1 MASPVLVRAPLVLGL
16 TCLLMAGC
24 RKEQISTFSAP
35 KESPSRGSSA
45 SAKVSAPPPQGA
57 APSIQWT
64 TPAGWEEQPAS
75 GMRVGSFAVNKD
87 GKHAD
92 VSIIPLAGISGG
104 DLANVNRWR
113 GQVGLPP
120 IEAGKLEETAEKA
133 SIGSTPSAVYD
144 LAGTDPQTKQP
155 TRIVAS
161 ILSNDGTTWFFKM
174 IGSEDLVEKQKPA
187 FKEFLKSIDF
197 QASPAAA
204 QANQQPPP
212 EAAPLMSAA
221 ASTPG
226 VAALGAPSEEK
237 PAWDLPAG
245 WKEQAPTSMRV
256 ATFAVT
262 GENGAK
268 ADVSVVK
275 LGGMAGGLL
284 ANVNRWRAQMGLEP
298 VDQAGLDKLISS
310 RDVKGTKITVVDMA
324 GRSVES
330 GNPARLVA
338 VIVPRSGVTWFYKM
352 LGQDQLVSQQKAAFI
367 QFVESARYPNV
378 S

>member
-1 MASPVLVRAPLVLGL
+1 MALPVLLRAPLVLGL
-16 TCLLMAGC
+16 ASLLMVGC

-35 KESPSRGSSA
+35 KESTSA
-45 SAKVSAPPPQGA
+45 PAAKVSAPPPGA
-57 APSIQWT
+57 SPTIQWT

-92 VSIIPLAGISGG
+92 VSIIPLAGMSGG
-104 DLANVNRWR
+104 ELANVNRWR
-113 GQVGLPP
+113 GQVGLAP

-133 SIGSTPSAVYD
+133 SIGSTPAALYD
-144 LAGTDPQTKQP
+144 VVGTDPQTKQP

-161 ILSNDGTTWFFKM
+161 ILSKDGTTWFFKM
-174 IGSEDLVEKQKPA
+174 IGIGADDLVEKEKPA

-197 QASPAAA
+197 QSAPTAA
-204 QANQQPPP
+204 QANNQPPS
-212 EAAPLMSAA
+212 ESAPLLSAA
-221 ASTPG
+221 ANTPG
-226 VAALGAPSEEK
+226 AGAPAAASEGK
-237 PAWDLPAG
+237 PAWDLPTG
-245 WKEQAPTSMRV
+245 WKEQAATSMRI

-275 LGGMAGGLL
+275 LAGMAGGLL
-284 ANVNRWRAQMGLEP
+284 ANVNRWRSQMGLEP
-298 VDQAGLDKLISS
+298 VDQAGLDNLISS
-310 RDVKGTKITVVDMA
+310 RDVKGTKVTVVDMA

-330 GNPARLVA
+330 GNAARLVA
-338 VIVPRSGVTWFYKM
+338 AIVPRSGVTWFYKI
-352 LGQDQLVSQQKAAFI
+352 LGNDQLVSQQKAAFI